1 MEMPEFC
8 TRWMSYIY
16 GTVRAEEYSNLPR
29 SFGATS
35 SLEGLGTGLPSTG
48 MRSVN
53 EGFPTMRTLRNSVR
67 FGMMMAA
74 MTGVTLAASQAHAD
88 TAPAAAASGGGNS
101 STGSA
106 ALKYESTAGLDTDI
120 DTGFLGPSVAQ
131 VRALIK
137 IDPVKDGGPLYTVDM
152 PKGAVVEA
160 SWSGDKKIVIKA
172 ANGSQTD
179 GTVKVRHTLTPSL
192 ELKVAAFGLSASFN
206 FDANKIV
213 NKIPGAKFSYDSKA
227 TQQFAPWGFTVVD
240 TKLNAPN
247 LENSTLFS
255 QPFSAF
261 GDILDPENW
270 AGTIGVR
277 AATKPV
283 FSYKTTKV
291 MITGSN
297 EPITAGAGEA
307 VLDATDGD
315 YMEVMASV
323 EGEMKVSGTMDV
335 QPFVTITKAFG
346 YNFGTSINITAFS
359 KAYTVPTAKVSYQS
373 TIVHIPLPNVH
384 APTEGVDLGAV
395 KAGGSA
401 TKTVTI
407 DNSGEMAATLNFKS
421 SDPQF
426 EVPGGSITVAP
437 KSKYELQ
444 LKFNPNSA
452 GAAAADITVASND
465 PDSPTQT
472 FKIGANGA
480 DVGGSNEDS
489 KDGLPGSA
497 PAADSGCGCKT
508 AGTTTSTGGWAGIG
522 LLALGITVAARRRRN
537 NAA

>member
-1 MEMPEFC
+1 
-8 TRWMSYIY
+8 
-16 GTVRAEEYSNLPR
+16 
-29 SFGATS
+29 
-35 SLEGLGTGLPSTG
+35 
-48 MRSVN
+48 
-53 EGFPTMRTLRNSVR
+53 MRTLHSSVR
-67 FGMMMAA
+67 FGMMIAA
-74 MTGVTLAASQAHAD
+74 MTGTTLAASQAHAD
-88 TAPAAAASGGGNS
+88 TATAAGGANS

-106 ALKYESTAGLDTDI
+106 ALKFESTAGLDTSI
-120 DTGFLGPSVAQ
+120 DTGFLGPAVAQ

-160 SWSGDKKIVIKA
+160 SWAGDKKIVLKA

-179 GTVKVRHTLTPSL
+179 GTVTVRHTLTPSL

-206 FDANKIV
+206 FDASKIV
-213 NKIPGAKFSYDSKA
+213 NKIPGAKFAYDSKA
-227 TQQFAPWGFTVVD
+227 TQKFAPWGFTQVD

-247 LENSTLFS
+247 LDNSTLFS
-255 QPFSAF
+255 QPFSNF
-261 GDILDPENW
+261 GEILDPADW

-283 FSYKTTKV
+283 FAYKTTKV

-297 EPITAGAGEA
+297 EPITVGTGEA
-307 VLDATDGD
+307 VLDAPDAD

-323 EGEMKVSGTMDV
+323 EGEMKVSGSMDI
-335 QPFVTITKAFG
+335 QPFVSISKAFG
-346 YNFGTSINITAFS
+346 FNFGTNIAINAYS
-359 KAYTVPTAKVSYQS
+359 KAYTVPTAKVAYQS

-401 TKTVTI
+401 TKTVSI
-407 DNSGEMAATLNFKS
+407 DNSGEMAATMTFKS

-444 LKFNPNSA
+444 LKFNPANAGSA
-452 GAAAADITVASND
+452 QADITVASND
-465 PDSPTQT
+465 PDSPLQT

-480 DVGGSNEDS
+480 DVGGPDADS
-489 KDGLPGSA
+489 KDGLPGAA

-522 LLALGITVAARRRRN
+522 LLALGITVAARRRRAN
-537 NAA
+537 PPTPAA